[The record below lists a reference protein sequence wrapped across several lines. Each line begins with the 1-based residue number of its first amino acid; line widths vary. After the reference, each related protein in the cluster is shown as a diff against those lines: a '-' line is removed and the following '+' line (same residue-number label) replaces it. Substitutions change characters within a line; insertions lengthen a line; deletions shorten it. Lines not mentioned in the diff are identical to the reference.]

1 MGTTAKRIATAS
13 TPAPVS
19 SKSSTPPEVALTN
32 GAIEAVKWL
41 AVVLMTLD
49 HVNKYLLHDAYPGL
63 FAIGRL
69 AMPLFAFTLAYNLA
83 RPATLEGGA
92 YSRVLKRL
100 ATIGAVSS
108 VPFIAL
114 GGLGWG
120 WWPLNIMAML
130 FVASSIM
137 WLWERGGKWDAAAAV
152 AVFLAGGA
160 FVEFWWPGV
169 ALCVAAWRYFK
180 RPSWTA
186 LAVCVLS
193 VASLYVINRNLWAL
207 AAFPVFFLASKVNPR
222 VPRLR
227 STFYAYYP
235 AHLAVLWALS
245 HFLAKI

>member
-1 MGTTAKRIATAS
+1 MGTAAKRVSTA
-13 TPAPVS
+13 PAS
-19 SKSSTPPEVALTN
+19 ASAPPSAPPQAILTS

-41 AVVLMTLD
+41 ALVLMTLD
-49 HVNKYLLHDAYPGL
+49 HVNKYLLHDAHPAL

-69 AMPLFAFTLAYNLA
+69 AMPLFAFALAYNLA

-100 ATIGAVSS
+100 AVIGAVSS

-130 FVASSIM
+130 FVASSVM
-137 WLWERGGKWDAAAAV
+137 WLWERGGKWDAIAAV
-152 AVFLAGGA
+152 TVFLIGGA

-169 ALCVAAWRYFK
+169 AVCVTAWRYFK
-180 RPSWTA
+180 RPSWTSLVLCA
-186 LAVCVLS
+186 LS

-207 AAFPVFFLASKVNPR
+207 LAFPVFFLASKLNPR
-222 VPRLR
+222 LPRLR

-245 HFLAKI
+245 YLLAKS